1 MVWPHA
7 KICLCV
13 VLSHDGG
20 ENRNLVIEVKMEN
33 PRFVCLFIY
42 LFVVIAT
49 ALALATDSEF
59 KYFKSTCFS
68 VKSG

>member
-20 ENRNLVIEVKMEN
+20 ENHNLVIELKMEN
-33 PRFVCLFIY
+33 PRDVCLFIY

-49 ALALATDSEF
+49 ALATDSAF
-59 KYFKSTCFS
+59 KSFKSTCFS